1 MAKDRPIIKL
11 AGSILAVNTRRRDNE
26 QGRRIIIQIEGP
38 ESFATH
44 AAKIS
49 LMTDAVN
56 VAIQERSSVLEKQI
70 EAFVKRGVGNAR

>member
-1 MAKDRPIIKL
+1 MAKPIIKL

-26 QGRRIIIQIEGP
+26 QGRRIIIQIEVP
-38 ESFATH
+38 ETFATH

-56 VAIQERSSVLEKQI
+56 VAIQEQS
-70 EAFVKRGVGNAR
+70 